1 MRKDTTKIKSDIL
14 QFLTDNG
21 PSLPV
26 QISRYIKVDTL
37 FTSAFLSELLGQQKI
52 KMSNMRVG
60 SSSVYF
66 IPGTESGL
74 EKYSEYLKSKEK
86 EAFNI
91 LKTHSF
97 LEDEIEHPA
106 IRVAL
111 REIKDFAIAF
121 TRNNRLIWRYFLVSE
136 NDYNDS
142 EETQKEIRESPKEK
156 IEEKKENVK
165 EEVIKEKSKEIG
177 KIETKD
183 INSNSKIPGGREI
196 KKAEEKKDGEIK
208 TENVKTESKELE
220 RIIPKKETEEKPL
233 FANPL
238 ATKIET
244 KKPKEKVRSE
254 FCLKTMEFILDN
266 KWKIIKEISHK
277 LKEYNCLT
285 QIQTDLGPMIFLTI
299 AKDKKSV
306 TQTDMTKILGE
317 AQAIPLPALI
327 LSTGDIQKKAQAFL
341 EKFSSVLKVKKIN

>member
-208 TENVKTESKELE
+208 TENVKTE
-220 RIIPKKETEEKPL
+220 
-233 FANPL
+233 
-238 ATKIET
+238 
-244 KKPKEKVRSE
+244 KPKEKVRSE

>member
-165 EEVIKEKSKEIG
+165 EE
-177 KIETKD
+177 
-183 INSNSKIPGGREI
+183 
-196 KKAEEKKDGEIK
+196 
-208 TENVKTESKELE
+208 
-220 RIIPKKETEEKPL
+220 KPL